1 MNIFLGEPPANIKQ
15 WIIDHYTPPTPPASG
30 PLCFTAEQDGSSVSL
45 IGYDNDMFEQID
57 IFASL
62 QCSTDNSTWQE
73 WDGHVI
79 NLNAGQKVYIKALNP
94 NPNGM
99 AKDYGMKYH
108 NFIFEGKIAASGNIQ
123 YLLEDTGS
131 RTDVP
136 AYAYYDLFDSVIV
149 LTQAPALP
157 ATTLAD
163 YCYYNMFRNCKSLA
177 QAPALPATTLAD
189 YCYENMFQD
198 CTSLTQAPAL
208 PATILAYECYY
219 NMFNNCTSLA
229 HAPALPATTL
239 ADSCYFSM
247 FYDCTSLTQAPAL
260 PATIL
265 AVSCYESM
273 FYDCT
278 SLTQAPA
285 LPATTLDRGC
295 YESMFY
301 GCSKFS
307 ECHMKASME
316 GVYNT
321 SAHGDTKKTVVYDL

>member
-1 MNIFLGEPPANIKQ
+1 MGEPPANIKQ

-136 AYAYYDLFDSVIV
+136 AYAYYDLFDSVLA

-163 YCYYNMFRNCKSLA
+163 GCYFSMFRNCTSLTQAPALPATTLTDECYYNMFYDCTSLVSAPALPATTLADGCYFSMFRNCTSLTQAPALPATTVANSCYSSMFYDCTSLA

-189 YCYENMFQD
+189 G
-198 CTSLTQAPAL
+198 
-208 PATILAYECYY
+208 CYY
-219 NMFNNCTSLA
+219 TMF
-229 HAPALPATTL
+229 
-239 ADSCYFSM
+239 
-247 FYDCTSLTQAPAL
+247 
-260 PATIL
+260 
-265 AVSCYESM
+265 
-273 FYDCT
+273 
-278 SLTQAPA
+278 
-285 LPATTLDRGC
+285 
-295 YESMFY
+295 
-301 GCSKFS
+301 
-307 ECHMKASME
+307 
-316 GVYNT
+316 
-321 SAHGDTKKTVVYDL
+321 

>member
-1 MNIFLGEPPANIKQ
+1 MNIFLGNPPENIKQ

-99 AKDYGMKYH
+99 AKDDGMKCH
-108 NFIFEGKIAASGNIQ
+108 NFIFEGNIAASGNIQ

-136 AYAYYDLFDSVIV
+136 AYAYYDLFDSVLV

-163 YCYYNMFRNCKSLA
+163 SCYYNMFRNCKSLA

-189 YCYENMFQD
+189 YCYENMF
-198 CTSLTQAPAL
+198 
-208 PATILAYECYY
+208 
-219 NMFNNCTSLA
+219 
-229 HAPALPATTL
+229 
-239 ADSCYFSM
+239 
-247 FYDCTSLTQAPAL
+247 
-260 PATIL
+260 
-265 AVSCYESM
+265 
-273 FYDCT
+273 
-278 SLTQAPA
+278 
-285 LPATTLDRGC
+285 
-295 YESMFY
+295 
-301 GCSKFS
+301 
-307 ECHMKASME
+307 
-316 GVYNT
+316 
-321 SAHGDTKKTVVYDL
+321 

>member
-62 QCSTDNSTWQE
+62 QCSTDNNTWQE

-136 AYAYYDLFDSVIV
+136 AYAYYGMFRDCTS
-149 LTQAPALP
+149 LTSAPELP

-163 YCYYNMFRNCKSLA
+163 
-177 QAPALPATTLAD
+177 
-189 YCYENMFQD
+189 
-198 CTSLTQAPAL
+198 
-208 PATILAYECYY
+208 
-219 NMFNNCTSLA
+219 
-229 HAPALPATTL
+229 
-239 ADSCYFSM
+239 
-247 FYDCTSLTQAPAL
+247 
-260 PATIL
+260 
-265 AVSCYESM
+265 
-273 FYDCT
+273 
-278 SLTQAPA
+278 
-285 LPATTLDRGC
+285 
-295 YESMFY
+295 
-301 GCSKFS
+301 
-307 ECHMKASME
+307 
-316 GVYNT
+316 
-321 SAHGDTKKTVVYDL
+321 